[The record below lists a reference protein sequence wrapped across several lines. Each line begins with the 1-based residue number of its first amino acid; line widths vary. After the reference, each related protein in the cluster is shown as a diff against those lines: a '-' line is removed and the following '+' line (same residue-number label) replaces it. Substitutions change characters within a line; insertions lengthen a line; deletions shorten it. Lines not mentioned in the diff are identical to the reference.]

1 MRKKE
6 NWRYMVISFF
16 ISIITLIA
24 IVLFT
29 INPITRAVNNS
40 IAKHNLAVE
49 KRRLKEEKFK
59 RIENEIKAIRM
70 EAEELREKLKLEA
83 EINDELSKVS
93 TELNSRKT
101 LKEITPEVIIPF
113 LDGYKDNASED
124 EDEFDDWGLDDPVGL
139 RRKGKWL
146 D

>member
-24 IVLFT
+24 IVLFA
-29 INPITRAVNNS
+29 INPITRAVNNG

-70 EAEELREKLKLEA
+70 EAEELREKLKLET
-83 EINDELSKVS
+83 EINDEFRKEDTKSH
-93 TELNSRKT
+93 SRKIP
-101 LKEITPEVIIPF
+101 KEVIPEVVNTF
-113 LDGYKDNASED
+113 LDDYK
-124 EDEFDDWGLDDPVGL
+124 V
-139 RRKGKWL
+139 
-146 D
+146 

>member
-1 MRKKE
+1 
-6 NWRYMVISFF
+6 MVISFF

-24 IVLFT
+24 IVLFA
-29 INPITRAVNNS
+29 INPITRAVNNG

-70 EAEELREKLKLEA
+70 EAEELREKLKLET
-83 EINDELSKVS
+83 EINDEFRKEDTKSH
-93 TELNSRKT
+93 SRKIP
-101 LKEITPEVIIPF
+101 KEVIPEVVNTF
-113 LDGYKDNASED
+113 LDDYKVQAPGD
-124 EDEFDDWGLDDPVGL
+124 EDDYRFYDWGVDEPMGL
-139 RRKGKWL
+139 RRKGGWL